1 MAKDTKQKLI
11 NTAKQLIGASSYTA
25 VGVAE
30 ICKQAGVNKG
40 SFYHF
45 FKSKEELAI
54 EALEDSFKE
63 HEPELNEIFSPNKTA
78 IEQVDALVN
87 TFYSHQVEA
96 FNQNGKVCGCPAVNL
111 GSEMASQNEHFSESI
126 RQIMQR
132 YEHKC
137 STLVQK
143 FINEGLI
150 NKDSNPEILGK
161 VLHTYILG
169 LKFTAKID
177 NDPLALKNEFKT
189 TILRILGAKM

>member
-11 NTAKQLIGASSYTA
+11 NTAKDLIGASSYTA

-63 HEPELNEIFSPNKTA
+63 HESELNEIFAENKTA
-78 IEQVDALVN
+78 MQQLDSLTE
-87 TFYSHQVEA
+87 TFYK
-96 FNQNGKVCGCPAVNL
+96 NQKEEFIKNGKVCGCPAVNL

-126 RQIMQR
+126 RQIIQR
-132 YEHKC
+132 YEDK
-137 STLVQK
+137 SAGLVQK

-150 NKDSNPEILGK
+150 DKNSNPEVLGK
-161 VLHTYILG
+161 IIHTYILG
-169 LKFTAKID
+169 LKFAAKIE
-177 NDPLALKNEFKT
+177 NNPLTLKSEFKQT
-189 TILRILGAKM
+189 VLRILGVKM